1 MCASATRVD
10 NLPSSLKSRE
20 YESEVKENKLNFI
33 KMTQCDAGGIDR
45 DSRYK
50 IKGLESY
57 TGLTWLDQNQRQLRW
72 RTWPCK

>member
-1 MCASATRVD
+1 MD

-33 KMTQCDAGGIDR
+33 KMTQCDAGDIDR

-57 TGLTWLDQNQRQLRW
+57 TSLT
-72 RTWPCK
+72 